1 MPAVAPWYRRE
12 DYERIRKIMDD
23 GAKLPRTFDDWER
36 MAKNQLA
43 SAAAAGVVIKPVILD
58 PEQFLAF
65 CEREKHAQRG
75 NRERGLFAIAHE
87 ANKDLN

>member
-1 MPAVAPWYRRE
+1 MPHVAPWYRRE

-23 GAKLPRTFDDWER
+23 GAKLPRTFDEWEQT
-36 MAKNQLA
+36 AKSQLA
-43 SAAAAGVVIKPVILD
+43 SAAAAGVVIKPVILE

-65 CEREKHAQRG
+65 CKREKHARRG
-75 NRERGLFAIAHE
+75 HRERSRFAIAHE